1 MAYRNDISAPEYLR
15 DNSPQF
21 RIKKATNPLRQQEGF
36 ISFGLRE
43 NPTQSIR
50 EIAET
55 QQVWDKEKN

>member
-1 MAYRNDISAPEYLR
+1 MAYRNDISAPESLR

-21 RIKKATNPLRQQEGF
+21 KIKKIANPLRQQEGF
-36 ISFGLRE
+36 VNFGLKE

-55 QQVWDKEKN
+55 QQVWDVEKN